1 MSYTETR
8 VDHEV
13 ATVVGNGYHIAACRD
28 GSVQLNIIECN
39 GELIVQET
47 IADTYIDHNQRTVH
61 VIEGYL
67 S

>member
-1 MSYTETR
+1 MTKTET
-8 VDHEV
+8 DS
-13 ATVVGNGYHIAACRD
+13 ATIAGIGYHIAACRD
-28 GSVQLNIIECN
+28 GAVQLNIIECN

-47 IADTYIDHNQRTVH
+47 IADMYVDHNERTVH

>member
-1 MSYTETR
+1 MTTTDTAI
-8 VDHEV
+8 V
-13 ATVVGNGYHIAACRD
+13 TGIGYHIAACRD
-28 GSVQLNIIECN
+28 GSVQLNIIECD

-47 IADTYIDHNQRTVH
+47 IADTYIDHNQRIVH